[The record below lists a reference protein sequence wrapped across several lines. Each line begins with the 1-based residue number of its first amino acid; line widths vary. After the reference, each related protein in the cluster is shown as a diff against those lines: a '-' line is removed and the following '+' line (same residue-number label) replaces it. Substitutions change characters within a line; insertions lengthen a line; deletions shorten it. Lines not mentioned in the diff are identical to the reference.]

1 MRILVVEDEQ
11 KVANALRE
19 GLQGERYDVVVERTG
34 EGAFF
39 RMTTE
44 QFDAILLDLTLPG
57 RDGIE
62 ILKAMRDRG
71 MKTPVLVLTA
81 RDTVQDRI
89 VGLDSGADDYLIK
102 PFAFAE
108 LLARIRALVRRGR
121 VAEAPRLA
129 AGDLEVELITRKVT
143 RGGQPIELTVRE
155 FELLE
160 YLLRHQGQVVSRE
173 LLARDVWKETA
184 RTTPL
189 DNVIDVHIAR
199 LRRKVDAD
207 QPSQAD
213 SHRARRRIHAPRG
226 RAVTRWWRSHS
237 VRVRLTLWYV
247 AAMVV
252 VLGVYAALVFVFVSR
267 NASAAL
273 DSRLRGDFQWASAMI
288 DQTPEGGITWYEMEE
303 LTEEERPWLQV
314 WSVDGQRAVSELRGA
329 AASAARKP
337 ASSPS
342 VRTTVSSP
350 SRPPTR
356 RCAC

>member
-1 MRILVVEDEQ
+1 VEDEQ

-19 GLQGERYDVVVERTG
+19 GLQGERYEVVVERTG

-39 RMTTE
+39 RITTE

-62 ILKAMRDRG
+62 ILKAMRERG

-81 RDTVQDRI
+81 RDTLQDRI

-121 VAEAPRLA
+121 VTEAPRLG

-143 RGGQPIELTVRE
+143 RGGQPIDLTVRE

-207 QPSQAD
+207 QA
-213 SHRARRRIHAPRG
+213 AKLIHTVRG
-226 RAVTRWWRSHS
+226 VGF
-237 VRVRLTLWYV
+237 
-247 AAMVV
+247 M
-252 VLGVYAALVFVFVSR
+252 
-267 NASAAL
+267 
-273 DSRLRGDFQWASAMI
+273 LR
-288 DQTPEGGITWYEMEE
+288 EGE
-303 LTEEERPWLQV
+303 P
-314 WSVDGQRAVSELRGA
+314 
-329 AASAARKP
+329 
-337 ASSPS
+337 
-342 VRTTVSSP
+342 
-350 SRPPTR
+350 
-356 RCAC
+356 